1 MYCAAKST
9 IERMN
14 ESLLTINV
22 IVADRCF
29 PIHIKR
35 KEEEKIREAVKHVN
49 ELILRFKEKYPA
61 GADSKISTADYIAM
75 AAVQVALKY
84 VKLKEAKDINL
95 FAGEI
100 DDISKELE
108 DYLKSEE

>member
-1 MYCAAKST
+1 
-9 IERMN
+9 MN

-22 IVADRCF
+22 IVANRCF

-35 KEEEKIREAVKHVN
+35 EKEEKIRQAVKHLN

-61 GADSKISTADYIAM
+61 GADSKISTVDYIAM
-75 AAVQVALKY
+75 AAVQVSMEY
-84 VKLKEAKDINL
+84 MSLKEVKDINL

-100 DDISKELE
+100 DNISKELE

>member
-1 MYCAAKST
+1 
-9 IERMN
+9 MN

-35 KEEEKIREAVKHVN
+35 EKEESIRKAVKHLN

-61 GADSKISTADYIAM
+61 GADSKISTVDYIAM
-75 AAVQVALKY
+75 AAVQVSMEY
-84 VKLKEAKDINL
+84 MNLKEVKDINL

-100 DDISKELE
+100 DNISKELE